1 MRRRTL
7 LTAAAGSA
15 ATALA
20 TTGCGPAAHPGP
32 APATIPPTRSPSPS
46 SPATAQ
52 APADWNALAH
62 SLEGRLVR
70 PGDADYAAARQ
81 LYNTRFDSQKPDAV
95 AYVAHEADVQE
106 CLAYARTHHTPVSIR
121 SGGHDYAGWSSGT
134 GRLVIDVSRLAS
146 VSSDGT
152 IGAGARLLDV
162 YTGLAKNG
170 RTIPGGSCPT
180 VAVSG
185 LTLGGGHG
193 VTARA
198 YGLARD
204 SLTTVDLITADGRK
218 LRASEQQNPD
228 LFWALRGAGNGN
240 FGVVTGLTFRTHD
253 APRGVT
259 AYLTWPWR
267 QAQAVIGAWQE
278 WGPDQ
283 PDEIW
288 SAAHLAGGAGG
299 ANPTLTIAAFSLGT
313 YGDLQNALDR
323 LADRAG
329 ASASSVSLH
338 RTGFQDA
345 MLLYGGCSTYSQAQC
360 HLPGTTAGRA
370 PQGVL
375 RRETYAAK
383 SDSTP
388 RRCPRPAYA
397 DSSAA
402 PRSSPAS
409 RRRQRGRRHHRVHRA
424 RRRDQPVAPTPPPSP
439 AAPHG
444 CSPSASPPGAPAP
457 RRDPAVL
464 ARPHPRRDAPVR
476 LGRGRPDC
484 PDPALTDW
492 RTAYYGSAA
501 PRLAAGRTIDPGR
514 LFDFPRRSDPYRAG
528 WPLPALSVPQL
539 ARAGPARTAAEPAS
553 GRQIALGRAR
563 PLDRAAGRRRTTV
576 RVRRECAR
584 SPSRRERRRPR
595 AAGVSSSS
603 ATGRAAASTAV
614 PSAKPPTDIGRVWTP
629 MSTRRTLRAGRPQHD
644 QAELVGDEESGT
656 DRHGE
661 DGMVADEGESALPP
675 TRTSSPLWSRKGLG
689 RSTKSRDGDVDQD
702 GDPGGQTAPHD
713 PGDRDDRELQFLR
726 APHAHQHAA
735 RRARGRAGSRTQRR
749 RPRLGRARKGA
760 SLAQPLTA

>member
-32 APATIPPTRSPSPS
+32 APVTIPPTRSPSPS

-62 SLEGRLVR
+62 SLDGRLVR
-70 PGDADYAAARQ
+70 PGDADYATARQ

-95 AYVAHEADVQE
+95 AYVAHEADVRE
-106 CLAYARTHHTPVSIR
+106 CLAYARARHTPVSIR

-162 YTGLAKNG
+162 YTGLAESG

-198 YGLARD
+198 YGLACD
-204 SLTTVDLITADGRK
+204 SLTSVDLITADGRK

-253 APRGVT
+253 APQGVT

-360 HLPGTTAGRA
+360 HLPGTTPGRA

-375 RRETYAAK
+375 QRETYAAK
-383 SDSTP
+383 SDFYTKALP
-388 RRCPRPAYA
+388 PTGIRQLLGGAEEFTRIPAA
-397 DSSAA
+397 DNGGGGTIVLTALGGA
-402 PRSSPAS
+402 VNR
-409 RRRQRGRRHHRVHRA
+409 
-424 RRRDQPVAPTPPPSP
+424 VAPDATAFTHRTS
-439 AAPHG
+439 
-444 CSPSASPPGAPAP
+444 
-457 RRDPAVL
+457 RVL
-464 ARPHPRRDAPVR
+464 AQYIASWRPGTSGATQQSWLARTHDAM
-476 LGRGRPDC
+476 RPYASGAAYQNY

-492 RTAYYGSAA
+492 RTAYYGTAA
-501 PRLAAGRTIDPGR
+501 PRLARLKQQYDPGR
-514 LFDFPRRSDPYRAG
+514 LFDFPQ
-528 WPLPALSVPQL
+528 AL
-539 ARAGPARTAAEPAS
+539 
-553 GRQIALGRAR
+553 
-563 PLDRAAGRRRTTV
+563 
-576 RVRRECAR
+576 
-584 SPSRRERRRPR
+584 
-595 AAGVSSSS
+595 
-603 ATGRAAASTAV
+603 
-614 PSAKPPTDIGRVWTP
+614 
-629 MSTRRTLRAGRPQHD
+629 
-644 QAELVGDEESGT
+644 
-656 DRHGE
+656 
-661 DGMVADEGESALPP
+661 
-675 TRTSSPLWSRKGLG
+675 
-689 RSTKSRDGDVDQD
+689 
-702 GDPGGQTAPHD
+702 
-713 PGDRDDRELQFLR
+713 
-726 APHAHQHAA
+726 
-735 RRARGRAGSRTQRR
+735 
-749 RPRLGRARKGA
+749 
-760 SLAQPLTA
+760 